1 MAAPCR
7 SPLLRRSVYRRRP
20 GTHPDLRGHAPH
32 PPHALTTGRRTTPH
46 IGSDWELSDG
56 AARPGGHRKHGA
68 RATGDRAAGA
78 GLAARP
84 GCASS
89 PPDARS
95 SQPPRHPPRRHP
107 MPPHL
112 SFSHRRRRCLLGR
125 QPTFRSAVAQCFP
138 AAGWWSP
145 SPAVGDS
152 PRSALFAPTKAAW
165 SARSAGARST
175 TRVTAAGSPSPTGRS
190 SRGRPNSHCTVA
202 QSPSRTG
209 DPAQRLT
216 TLTTTTEPGQ
226 PVLRTVTLS
235 ELMLVT

>member
-84 GCASS
+84 GCASC

-95 SQPPRHPPRRHP
+95 HPGTRRADTQCPRTSVSATAGAGVSWAGSRHSGRRWHSVSRPPGGGHPAQQWAIRRVQRCLHPRR
-107 MPPHL
+107 L
-112 SFSHRRRRCLLGR
+112 
-125 QPTFRSAVAQCFP
+125 
-138 AAGWWSP
+138 
-145 SPAVGDS
+145 
-152 PRSALFAPTKAAW
+152 
-165 SARSAGARST
+165 
-175 TRVTAAGSPSPTGRS
+175 
-190 SRGRPNSHCTVA
+190 
-202 QSPSRTG
+202 
-209 DPAQRLT
+209 
-216 TLTTTTEPGQ
+216 PGQ
-226 PVLRTVTLS
+226 PGQRGHDRLPVSQQPVRHHRRVGRPGAGPTATAPSLNHPHERAILLNV
-235 ELMLVT
+235 